1 MKKISTLPDLSLL
14 KLNIEPTTATLW
26 DVLARPDTKN
36 SKDPDCHRH
45 GPQTDIDDPT
55 NCAQEGYLMC
65 RSDLPTV
72 PGRSRAA
79 RDLQGQAVTVMTEEG
94 QREFLSLPP
103 RAEKTQ
109 EFRMKRFEEINEVWI
124 NSYFNNLCLQGY
136 DIVLDAN
143 GREKKVDRGILYWK
157 FKKSMIEWTDWYY
170 LDKEQRPDRRSS
182 VEEKEAYAR
191 AKEEGKVALNR
202 GVLFMRYFGT
212 EAEKAADHMPHAG
225 VFSRPYLYVTLV
237 CANGSK
243 GYGEKLMKMA
253 HALAGELG
261 VDTIVLAT
269 LPDPNTAGF
278 YLMKMG
284 YKFASRLGGYIDVS
298 EWIIPHPDKED
309 KMLFVPGM
317 DVQDKL
323 ESMLREAVR
332 ERVEDDDD
340 RRVRNKRR
348 AEERAEDDNSEFLQP
363 EQKFTRTEGT
373 EEEGEKMDTPATLP
387 RVRWSLSGLISRLV
401 NGYF

>member
-1 MKKISTLPDLSLL
+1 MKKISALPDLSLL
-14 KLNIEPTTATLW
+14 KLNTEPTTATLW
-26 DVLARPDTKN
+26 DVLSRPDTKN
-36 SKDPDCHRH
+36 SKDPDCYRH
-45 GPQTDIDDPT
+45 GNQTDIDDPT

-65 RSDLPTV
+65 RRDLSTV
-72 PGRSRAA
+72 PGWSSAA
-79 RDLQGQAVTVMTEEG
+79 RDLQGQSVTVMTEEG

-103 RAEKTQ
+103 RTEKTH
-109 EFRMKRFEEINEVWI
+109 EFRMKRFEEINELWI
-124 NSYFNNLCLQGY
+124 NSYFNNLCLQGH
-136 DIVLDAN
+136 DTVLDAK
-143 GREKKVDRGILYWK
+143 GREKKVDRGVLYCK
-157 FKKSMIEWTDWYY
+157 FRESMIKWTDWYY
-170 LDKEQRPDRRSS
+170 LDKEQWPDRRSS
-182 VEEKEAYAR
+182 VEEKKAYDR

-253 HALAGELG
+253 HALAGELRI
-261 VDTIVLAT
+261 DTIVLAT

-284 YKFASRLGGYIDVS
+284 YKFASRLGGFIDVS
-298 EWIIPHPDKED
+298 EWIIPHPSKEG
-309 KMLFVPGM
+309 KMLFVPDM

-332 ERVEDDDD
+332 ERVEDDGD

-348 AEERAEDDNSEFLQP
+348 AEERAEDDNSESLQP
-363 EQKFTRTEGT
+363 EEKFTRTEGN
-373 EEEGEKMDTPATLP
+373 EEGNEEMDTPAKLTLVP
-387 RVRWSLSGLISRLV
+387 WSLSALVSRLF